1 MNLIFYFCDRKKCER
16 CNRYCLYTTD
26 PEHALDKD
34 AWPFVRDG
42 AGDWEQTT
50 ENTYSYD
57 GVKAWTNATTDNR
70 PGENV

>member
-1 MNLIFYFCDRKKCER
+1 MNRIFYFCDRKKCER

-26 PEHALDKD
+26 PDHALDKD
-34 AWPFVRDG
+34 AWPYVRDG
-42 AGDWEQTT
+42 AGNWTQAI

-57 GVKAWTNATTDNR
+57 AAREWGNATTDNR

>member
-1 MNLIFYFCDRKKCER
+1 M
-16 CNRYCLYTTD
+16 YTSD

-57 GVKAWTNATTDNR
+57 GVKAWTDATTDNR